1 MGAWVWIFGTYP
13 YWFREAQYV
22 LDNALTCSD
31 GRMQMQP
38 KHTIACYDVF
48 GLSACKL
55 LDMQTSN
62 TVWQTFTYQ
71 TQTNKRIRCNRLS
84 CPLRAHSI
92 GFVSVIRCI
101 GTCASYR
108 NTSPRV
114 FGYSF
119 RYSGIRVFG
128 FSGIRVFRYS
138 GIWVFRYLG
147 KVESSQLNQLNLEE
161 IKSARQDL
169 ELAAK

>member
-1 MGAWVWIFGTYP
+1 MRWRVAMGECRCNQNI
-13 YWFREAQYV
+13 Q
-22 LDNALTCSD
+22 L
-31 GRMQMQP
+31 
-38 KHTIACYDVF
+38 IACYDVF

-128 FSGIRVFRYS
+128 FSGFRVFGYSGIQAFGYS
-138 GIWVFRYLG
+138 GIWEKLNRLNWINWIWKRLSLHV
-147 KVESSQLNQLNLEE
+147 KISS
-161 IKSARQDL
+161 
-169 ELAAK
+169 